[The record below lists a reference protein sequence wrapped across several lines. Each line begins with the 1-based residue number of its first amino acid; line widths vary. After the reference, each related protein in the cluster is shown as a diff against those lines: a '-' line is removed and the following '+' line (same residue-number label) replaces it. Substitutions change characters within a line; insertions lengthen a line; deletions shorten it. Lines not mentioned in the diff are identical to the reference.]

1 MPHDFDTHFARR
13 DSDSVKWNLY
23 GADVLPLWIAEADFK
38 PPQAVTDALA
48 ARVAHGIF
56 GYTAAIGHASAPGAG
71 WELPEIGVVIVE
83 RMRRLYDWDITTD
96 DLVYL
101 PGVVAGFNVAC
112 RSVGQIGDAVLMH
125 APCYGP
131 IAKSPGNQGRQ
142 SQFALLREGLDA
154 NGLRTYRHD
163 DDAFGAAMD
172 AQTRLFLLCNQ
183 HNPTGRAFDREEL
196 TAMADRCIANDVV
209 ICSDEIHCELML
221 GDATHIPIATLSPQI
236 AQQTITLMSPSKTFN
251 IPGLGFCV
259 AIIQNPVLR
268 AQYVAAMQGLVASP
282 QIFGYTGAL
291 AAYQH
296 GDEWLR
302 EVLEYYQAN
311 REYAIGFIRQYMPQ
325 LIPNRAEATYLLWI
339 DCRQANLPTN
349 PKEMFLSHAKV
360 ALGDGSAFGA
370 AGDGYIRLTFATQR
384 SVLQQALEA
393 MYVAL
398 QPYS

>member
-38 PPQAVTDALA
+38 PPPAVTAALA

-56 GYTAAIGHASAPGAG
+56 GYTAAVGHASAPGAG
-71 WELPEIGVVIVE
+71 WELPEIGTVIVE
-83 RMRRLYDWDITTD
+83 RMRQLYDWHISTA

-112 RSVGQIGDAVLMH
+112 RAVGQIGDAVLMH
-125 APCYGP
+125 APCYAP
-131 IAKSPGNQGRQ
+131 IAKSPGNQSRS
-142 SQFALLREGLDA
+142 SQFVALREGIDA
-154 NGLRTYRHD
+154 SGLRTYQHD
-163 DDAFGAAMD
+163 DAAFVAAISD
-172 AQTRLFLLCNQ
+172 QTRLFLLCNP
-183 HNPTGRAFDREEL
+183 HNPTGRAFDRAEL
-196 TAMADRCIANDVV
+196 TAMAAHCVANAVV
-209 ICSDEIHCELML
+209 ICSDEIHCELTL
-221 GDATHIPIATLSPQI
+221 GDTTHIPIATLSAEV

-259 AIIQNPVLR
+259 AIIQNPTLR
-268 AQYVAAMQGLVASP
+268 AQYMTAMQGLVASP

-302 EVLEYYQAN
+302 DVLVYYQAN
-311 REYAIGFIRQYMPQ
+311 REYAIEFMRQYMPQ
-325 LIPNRAEATYLLWI
+325 LLPNRAEATYLLWI

-349 PKEMFLSHAKV
+349 PQEFFLRHANV
-360 ALGDGSAFGA
+360 ALGDGSAFGT
-370 AGDGYIRLTFATQR
+370 AGDGYIRLTLATQR
-384 SVLQQALEA
+384 SVLTNALVA
-393 MYVAL
+393 MYRAL